1 MEQSNALDEDQIVD
15 YQMVL
20 EKAQVD
26 KPRVFFFVRQL
37 QITFILTRSLIRV
50 FTPTLLHKFMI
61 KLKHLCQNIHQNFL
75 LMIDM
80 ILKEFFLQTQISAPY
95 DQTNKHELFAYTQ
108 RGLKVTQTVEYK
120 LLTNINNKK
129 LRSKERFAKTLTSF
143 RQNNEVNIQ
152 HLKKIVKFIV
162 DSYSQEC
169 LPYKVLAFDIQEIM
183 RQYLT
188 NERTATGSHFGD
200 DPNQKGV
207 Q

>member
-1 MEQSNALDEDQIVD
+1 
-15 YQMVL
+15 MVL

-80 ILKEFFLQTQISAPY
+80 ILKEFFLQTQISTPY

-152 HLKKIVKFIV
+152 HLKKIAKFIV
-162 DSYSQEC
+162 DSYS
-169 LPYKVLAFDIQEIM
+169 
-183 RQYLT
+183 
-188 NERTATGSHFGD
+188 
-200 DPNQKGV
+200 
-207 Q
+207 

>member
-1 MEQSNALDEDQIVD
+1 M
-15 YQMVL
+15 
-20 EKAQVD
+20 
-26 KPRVFFFVRQL
+26 
-37 QITFILTRSLIRV
+37 
-50 FTPTLLHKFMI
+50 
-61 KLKHLCQNIHQNFL
+61 
-75 LMIDM
+75 
-80 ILKEFFLQTQISAPY
+80 
-95 DQTNKHELFAYTQ
+95 
-108 RGLKVTQTVEYK
+108 EYK

-188 NERTATGSHFGD
+188 NERTATGNHFGD